1 MDQHLKIVAYLLIAM
16 GALGLLFAVCI
27 LVAGVGIGGVVG
39 ASSPDQDGAL
49 AALMSGG
56 LMMGLAV
63 LVGVLS
69 IPNILA
75 GRGLLQ
81 RRPWARTLA
90 IVLSVIGLLNFPLGT
105 AIGAYSLWVLL
116 NDETRRL
123 FPA

>member
-1 MDQHLKIVAYLLIAM
+1 MDQHLKIVAYLLIAF
-16 GALGLLFAVCI
+16 GILGLIAAVCI
-27 LVAGVGIGGVVG
+27 LVAGIGVGGTVG
-39 ASSPDQDGAL
+39 ANATDEDGAL
-49 AALMSGG
+49 AAMLSGG
-56 LMMGLAV
+56 LMMGLAA

-69 IPNILA
+69 IPNIIA
-75 GRGLLQ
+75 GRGLLN

-90 IVLSVIGLLNFPLGT
+90 IVLSVIGLLNFPIGT

>member
-1 MDQHLKIVAYLLIAM
+1 MDQHLKIVAYLLIAF
-16 GALGLLFAVCI
+16 GIIGLLGAVCI
-27 LVAGVGIGGVVG
+27 LVVGLGVGGTVG
-39 ASSPDQDGAL
+39 ATATDQDGAL
-49 AALMSGG
+49 AALLSGG
-56 LMMGLAV
+56 VMMGIAA
-63 LVGVLS
+63 LVAVLS
-69 IPNILA
+69 IPNIIA

-90 IVLSVIGLLNFPLGT
+90 IVLSVLGLLNFPLGT